1 MKWLL
6 RVLHRSP
13 IKRARKALRLETL
26 EFRETPASLAGNVF
40 KDFDNSGAL
49 NGPDSVLSGVTVRLT
64 GGSLTTPTTVTTDTS
79 GNFSLTGLAAGTYT
93 LTVTAPTGTVAGK
106 STAGTAAGTAGT
118 TNIISGITLTSNQD
132 ATGYRFG
139 EVPSNLSTGGIV
151 FDDAN
156 GNGTKDTGENGIAG
170 VTVRLTG
177 TSALTGTAIT
187 AKTVTTDS
195 TGAYVFTNLNP
206 GTYSIAET
214 PKTGFVRG
222 TLQNGT
228 PAAAST
234 ATGAFTGI
242 DLTSTSSASANF
254 NFADIKP
261 VALSLTQSVSAGRV
275 KPGDTVTITYVAK
288 NTGSRSIDSVAASV
302 NLDSLSFVSASG
314 TGYDSATKTWT
325 VGTLAGGASA
335 TLTIT
340 ARAGSAGVYLPSSR
354 LVSTATASTATGDT
368 AFNVVNAGNGGISMQ
383 NFLSTT
389 YRLTDVVISSGRTP
403 TIPAAPG
410 GGSATAPTTPTVV
423 FFNAAGTTA
432 ISGTSTTE
440 ATVVIKGVTSASTA
454 VTIVETGATATSDS
468 TGAYT
473 FTAVPLTVGSNTF
486 TLRAGTGTNTSQ
498 AAGTL
503 IRTAVNAPATPTV
516 VFFNAAG
523 TTAIT
528 GSTTTEA
535 TTVIKG
541 VTSANTAITI
551 VETGAT
557 ATSDSTG
564 AYTFSAV
571 PLTVGS
577 NTFTLRAGTGTNTS
591 QAAGTL
597 TRTAVVAPTTPTVL
611 FFNAAG
617 TTAISGTS
625 TTEGTTV
632 IKGVTSASTA
642 VTIVETG
649 ATATSDSTGAYS
661 FTAVPVVVGSNTYT
675 VKAGTGTNTS
685 QATGTLTGIA
695 SSDTPTAP
703 TVDFYNAAGDTQ
715 ITDGTTTEATTVIKG
730 TTSPDTPVKLVET
743 GATATSDSSGAYSFA
758 AVPVAAGANTFTVRA
773 TGTDGTNSQT
783 SGTLTRSVAPTT
795 PTVVFFNAAGT
806 TAITGSTTSESTTV
820 IKGVTSPNTP
830 LTLTESGATTTSN
843 STGDY
848 SFTGVAVAIGSNTYT
863 VVAGSGSLT
872 SQTVGTLTGAASAP
886 STPTIVFFNA
896 AGDLALGG
904 NSTNEGTVVING
916 VTSADTAVK
925 LLQTGDTTTSDSTGA
940 YSFSAVPVIVG
951 SNSFT
956 VVAGTGSLTSQ
967 RTSSITGQA
976 TSSTPTAPTVQFYD
990 PTGATQ
996 LTGTSTS
1003 EGTTVIKGVTTA
1015 NTNLVLRETG
1025 ASATSDS
1032 AGAYS
1037 FDAVPVIVGSNTFR
1051 VQATGTDGTTRQ
1063 TTATLTGLA
1072 TPATP
1077 TLPTIV
1083 FFNAAGD
1090 TQLTGNTT
1098 SETTTVI
1105 KGVTSPDTPMT
1116 LVETSATTTSDS
1128 AGAYTF
1134 DAVPVVLGSNTYT
1147 IQATGADGTTRQAVG
1162 TLTGA

>member
-132 ATGYRFG
+132 ATDYRFG

-440 ATVVIKGVTSASTA
+440 ATV
-454 VTIVETGATATSDS
+454 
-468 TGAYT
+468 
-473 FTAVPLTVGSNTF
+473 
-486 TLRAGTGTNTSQ
+486 
-498 AAGTL
+498 
-503 IRTAVNAPATPTV
+503 
-516 VFFNAAG
+516 
-523 TTAIT
+523 
-528 GSTTTEA
+528 
-535 TTVIKG
+535 
-541 VTSANTAITI
+541 
-551 VETGAT
+551 
-557 ATSDSTG
+557 
-564 AYTFSAV
+564 
-571 PLTVGS
+571 
-577 NTFTLRAGTGTNTS
+577 
-591 QAAGTL
+591 
-597 TRTAVVAPTTPTVL
+597 
-611 FFNAAG
+611 
-617 TTAISGTS
+617 
-625 TTEGTTV
+625 V

>member
-132 ATGYRFG
+132 ATDYRFG

-423 FFNAAGTTA
+423 
-432 ISGTSTTE
+432 
-440 ATVVIKGVTSASTA
+440 
-454 VTIVETGATATSDS
+454 
-468 TGAYT
+468 
-473 FTAVPLTVGSNTF
+473 
-486 TLRAGTGTNTSQ
+486 
-498 AAGTL
+498 
-503 IRTAVNAPATPTV
+503 
-516 VFFNAAG
+516 
-523 TTAIT
+523 
-528 GSTTTEA
+528 
-535 TTVIKG
+535 
-541 VTSANTAITI
+541 
-551 VETGAT
+551 
-557 ATSDSTG
+557 
-564 AYTFSAV
+564 
-571 PLTVGS
+571 
-577 NTFTLRAGTGTNTS
+577 
-591 QAAGTL
+591 
-597 TRTAVVAPTTPTVL
+597 